1 MKRWFMLWI
10 GLGVGLLSACS
21 LPTQTETATETP
33 ASRMTIVPT
42 PEVSQTPIPQTT
54 NTPRFGASPTPIQ
67 RRDFACENAP
77 MTYLILNERGQ
88 VTDTDDEETLNLRS
102 GPGTDYRILE
112 QIEQL
117 EVFFVLD
124 GPVCAEDYAWYRVL
138 YAGQEGWIAEG
149 DFEQYY
155 AEPYL
160 PG

>member
-1 MKRWFMLWI
+1 MRRWFCLWI
-10 GLGVGLLSACS
+10 GVSLGLLTACS

-42 PEVSQTPIPQTT
+42 TEVRQTPQATH
-54 NTPRFGASPTPIQ
+54 TPRFGASPTPIQ
-67 RRDFACENAP
+67 RRDFVCDNAP
-77 MTYLILNERGQ
+77 MTYLIRNERGQ

-102 GPGTDYRILE
+102 GPGTEYRILE

-138 YAGQEGWIAEG
+138 YDGQEGWIAEG